1 MGTTKQAAKRDRQS
15 KVFRAK
21 NRAIKTRIKNI
32 TKEFESETAIEKRSE
47 ILKKAFSI
55 LDKASKKNVIHHRTA
70 ARKKSVLSRQLNAA
84 QPEDKIEPGELGESQ
99 ET

>member
-15 KVFRAK
+15 KVFRAQ

-55 LDKASKKNVIHHRTA
+55 LDKAGKKNVIHHRNA
-70 ARKKSVLSRQLNAA
+70 ARKKSVLSRQLNAGQA
-84 QPEDKIEPGELGESQ
+84 KEEPESSELNESQ
-99 ET
+99 